1 MPIDLL
7 LLFLLTTQKR
17 RIGDGDYHVGRG
29 IQGTGHWGRDVK
41 LRDVEQE
48 VEQDVE
54 HCDRRRR
61 RTHSARTRTAWAELG
76 SKDEGGCPRR
86 RRRGTMNINVM
97 S

>member
-1 MPIDLL
+1 M
-7 LLFLLTTQKR
+7 
-17 RIGDGDYHVGRG
+17 GRG
-29 IQGTGHWGRDVK
+29 IQGTGHRVRDVK

-76 SKDEGGCPRR
+76 SKDEDGLGSNEKEDS
-86 RRRGTMNINVM
+86 GSEDTDM
-97 S
+97 SQAGRFLPK